1 LGLIGEISTSIPVAH
16 STNITHDSIQQCLLF
31 RKTWVSWQIPEM
43 MRWQWHQLDNTPIIC
58 IFNIIIH
65 YRQLISTSQML
76 SWRPTK
82 SVKWPAQGSGSVP
95 TVSAHYALSFSGRL
109 SFRAVD

>member
-16 STNITHDSIQQCLLF
+16 STNITHNSIQQCLLF

-43 MRWQWHQLDNTPIIC
+43 MGWQWHQLDNTPIIC

-65 YRQLISTSQML
+65 YRQLISYKPDALLAANEKCQMASPGKRQCANCISAL
-76 SWRPTK
+76 R
-82 SVKWPAQGSGSVP
+82 
-95 TVSAHYALSFSGRL
+95 TVF
-109 SFRAVD
+109 